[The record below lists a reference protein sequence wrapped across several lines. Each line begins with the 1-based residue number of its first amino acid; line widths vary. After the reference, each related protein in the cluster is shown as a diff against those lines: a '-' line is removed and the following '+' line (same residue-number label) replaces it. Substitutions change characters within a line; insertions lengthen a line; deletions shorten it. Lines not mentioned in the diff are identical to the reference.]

1 MDKQQE
7 QHHLPTVT
15 DAKQLSE
22 PLTKFVSKANSEITA
37 VVIIVIANLIF
48 IYKMAELYTFSTKDP
63 FMLAG
68 FFVASQAM
76 IVSVCSRL
84 FQRELVGFFERLKIE
99 LLRRV
104 QPTRPP
110 K

>member
-1 MDKQQE
+1 MDKE
-7 QHHLPTVT
+7 QGQHQPPSKVETNL
-15 DAKQLSE
+15 LSE
-22 PLTKFVSKANSEITA
+22 PLTKFVSKANAEITA
-37 VVIIVIANLIF
+37 VVIIVIANLLF
-48 IYKMAELYTFSTKDP
+48 IYKMAELYVTSTKDP
-63 FMLAG
+63 FMLTG
-68 FFVASQAM
+68 FFIASQAM

-99 LLRRV
+99 LLRLV